1 MSKTEMEDKIL
12 KFLYECWQKGHHESV
27 GILYKQVDTSDIKLL
42 EHTADELERK
52 ELIKNFG
59 ECLMT
64 KITSKGII
72 EVESRDFISPETL
85 QKMKNVRYK
94 ILQALYELCIAEG
107 IHADLGYDEFY
118 KKSEIDE
125 IDCSRNF
132 DFLREMKLVTDDS
145 SNSFKITEEGLKQFE
160 ILQKHKFFKDEFEKL
175 SKLVEMTPQQRGKK
189 LEFLLAEIIE
199 FAGWNQKEIKTSYEQ
214 IDIVIHKNREFYL
227 IECKWEKTPSE
238 AEVVDKLFGKLSRRA
253 GTNGIIMSMAGFSKG
268 SVDCVKDF
276 TNQKLILL
284 FGKKDIEQIVS
295 NPNSFEEL
303 FNNKYKEL
311 VMRREVNWN

>member
-1 MSKTEMEDKIL
+1 MENKML
-12 KFLYECWQKGHHESV
+12 SFLYDCWQTGHHESV
-27 GILYKQVDTSDIKLL
+27 GILYKQLNKSDTEFL
-42 EHTADELERK
+42 ENAADELESK
-52 ELIKNFG
+52 DFIKDFG
-59 ECLMT
+59 DCLDA
-64 KITSKGII
+64 KITPKGIM
-72 EVESRDFISPETL
+72 EAESRDLISPETL
-85 QKMKNVRYK
+85 QKMRNPRYA
-94 ILQALYELCIAEG
+94 ILQALYELRIIKG
-107 IHADLGYDEFY
+107 IHADLGYNEFCE
-118 KKSEIDE
+118 KHEIDE
-125 IDCSRNF
+125 IICSRNF
-132 DFLREMKLVTDDS
+132 DFLREIDFIEDV
-145 SNSFKITEEGLKQFE
+145 SNSSFKITELGLEKFE
-160 ILQKHKFFKDEFEKL
+160 DLKKQKHFQDAFEKL

-227 IECKWEKTPSE
+227 IECKWEKNPSE

-253 GTNGIIMSMAGFSKG
+253 GTNGIIMSMSGFSKG

-303 FNNKYKEL
+303 FNEKYKEL
-311 VMRREVNWN
+311 VMRRNVIWK